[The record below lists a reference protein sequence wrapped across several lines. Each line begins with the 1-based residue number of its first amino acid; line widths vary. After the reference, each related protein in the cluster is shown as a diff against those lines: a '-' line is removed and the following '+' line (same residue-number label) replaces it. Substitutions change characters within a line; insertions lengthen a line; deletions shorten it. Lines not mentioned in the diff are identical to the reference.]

1 MTDAICLPGT
11 APVPFVHNVICS
23 VDVPPGHQRDGKKSE
38 NSISVC
44 KTLLLSLTSTIVFS
58 IINRMLLNC

>member
-23 VDVPPGHQRDGKKSE
+23 VDVPPGHQRERKKSE